1 MEELGALLQALLIIL
16 FFGGLAL
23 LAQWGRK
30 NRGAEVSLIV
40 SVLFASFLV
49 AALGAVVALVGVSN
63 AVPSSEASTGLI
75 VGSGAIVLL
84 AGVAGICLCVP
95 PIRRVAGR
103 RHNATARHGEDSA
116 VYDCLASS
124 TNRSSVSEDVGGW
137 WSDPPTFFALWA
149 FVNIF
154 AINAVFLLVFALE
167 PEGASSTLA
176 SAGRVSF
183 FIVFFSQLP
192 LVIVAL
198 CGVGIGVRRSFRET
212 LARLGYGPITLP
224 QLGIVALF
232 IVGALLVST
241 AFDALFAVLQPDLFE
256 QVGEVSEGLF
266 SPEGLSPASVILF
279 ALLIGIGAAL
289 GEETLF
295 RGALQPRLGI
305 ILTSILWAIIHVQ
318 YGPSV
323 LLINIFVLSLALG
336 FLRKRINTTATLLV
350 HASYNFLTVLLSYFL
365 GGY

>member
-1 MEELGALLQALLIIL
+1 MEELAALFQALLIIL

-63 AVPSSEASTGLI
+63 AVPSSEASPGLI
-75 VGSGAIVLL
+75 IGSGVIILL
-84 AGVAGICLCVP
+84 AGIAGICLCVP

-103 RHNATARHGEDSA
+103 HNATARQGEDTTAQDS
-116 VYDCLASS
+116 LAGS
-124 TNRSSVSEDVGGW
+124 TGMYSNNEDAGGW
-137 WSDPPTFFALWA
+137 WSDPPIFFAFWA
-149 FVNIF
+149 FLNIF
-154 AINAVFLLVFALE
+154 AINVVFLLVFALE

-232 IVGALLVST
+232 VVGALLISF
-241 AFDALFAVLQPDLFE
+241 AFDSLFASLQPDLFE

-266 SPEGLSPASVILF
+266 SPEGLSPVSVILF

-305 ILTSILWAIIHVQ
+305 ILTSILWAVIHVQ

-336 FLRKRINTTATLLV
+336 FLRRRINTTATFLV

>member
-1 MEELGALLQALLIIL
+1 MEELAALFQALLIIL

-63 AVPSSEASTGLI
+63 AVPSSEASPGLI
-75 VGSGAIVLL
+75 VGSGAIILL
-84 AGVAGICLCVP
+84 AGVAGICLCIP

-103 RHNATARHGEDSA
+103 YNAAARHGEDTTAHDSLA
-116 VYDCLASS
+116 VSDGSS
-124 TNRSSVSEDVGGW
+124 FNNEDSGGW
-137 WSDPPTFFALWA
+137 WSDPPIFFALWA

-212 LARLGYGPITLP
+212 LARLGYGHITLP

-232 IVGALLVST
+232 IVGALLIST
-241 AFDALFAVLQPDLFE
+241 AFDALFAILQPDLFE
-256 QVGEVSEGLF
+256 RVGEVSEGLF

-305 ILTSILWAIIHVQ
+305 ILTSILWAVIHVQ

-336 FLRKRINTTATLLV
+336 FLRRRVNTTATFLV
-350 HASYNFLTVLLSYFL
+350 HASYNFLTVLLAYFL
-365 GGY
+365 GSY

>member
-1 MEELGALLQALLIIL
+1 MEELAALFQALLIIL

-49 AALGAVVALVGVSN
+49 AALGAVVALVGISN
-63 AVPSSEASTGLI
+63 TVPSSEASPGLI
-75 VGSGAIVLL
+75 IGSGAIILL
-84 AGVAGICLCVP
+84 AGIAGICLCIP

-103 RHNATARHGEDSA
+103 HSAIARQGEDTTGQDS
-116 VYDCLASS
+116 LAGSTGRYSS
-124 TNRSSVSEDVGGW
+124 SEDAGGW
-137 WSDPPTFFALWA
+137 WSDPPIFFALWA
-149 FVNIF
+149 FLNIF

-192 LVIVAL
+192 LAIVAL

-232 IVGALLVST
+232 IVGALLISF
-241 AFDALFAVLQPDLFE
+241 AFDALFAFLQPELFE
-256 QVGEVSEGLF
+256 RVGEVSEGLF
-266 SPEGLSPASVILF
+266 SPEGLSPVSVILF
-279 ALLIGIGAAL
+279 ALLIGIGAGL

-305 ILTSILWAIIHVQ
+305 ILTSILWAVIHVQ

-336 FLRKRINTTATLLV
+336 FLRKRINTTATFLV
-350 HASYNFLTVLLSYFL
+350 HASYNFLTVLLAYFL

>member
-1 MEELGALLQALLIIL
+1 MEELAALFQALLIIL

-49 AALGAVVALVGVSN
+49 AALGAVVALVGISN
-63 AVPSSEASTGLI
+63 TVPSSEASPGLI
-75 VGSGAIVLL
+75 IGSGAIILF
-84 AGVAGICLCVP
+84 AGIAGICLCVP
-95 PIRRVAGR
+95 PIRRVAR
-103 RHNATARHGEDSA
+103 RHNATTRPGEDTTA
-116 VYDCLASS
+116 QDVLAGATGRYSK
-124 TNRSSVSEDVGGW
+124 NEDAGGW
-137 WSDPPTFFALWA
+137 WSDPPIFFALWA

-192 LVIVAL
+192 LAIVAL

-232 IVGALLVST
+232 IVGALLISF
-241 AFDALFAVLQPDLFE
+241 AFDALFAFLQPELFE
-256 QVGEVSEGLF
+256 RVGEVSEGLF
-266 SPEGLSPASVILF
+266 SPEGLSPVSVILF
-279 ALLIGIGAAL
+279 ALLIGIGAGL

-305 ILTSILWAIIHVQ
+305 ILTSILWAVIHVQ

-336 FLRKRINTTATLLV
+336 FLRKRVNTTATFLV
-350 HASYNFLTVLLSYFL
+350 HASYNFLTVLLAYFL

>member
-1 MEELGALLQALLIIL
+1 MEELAALFQALLIIL

-40 SVLFASFLV
+40 SVLFASSLV
-49 AALGAVVALVGVSN
+49 AALGAVIALVGISN
-63 AVPSSEASTGLI
+63 AVPSSEASPGLI
-75 VGSGAIVLL
+75 VGSGAIILL
-84 AGVAGICLCVP
+84 AGVAGICLCIP
-95 PIRRVAGR
+95 PIRRVAG
-103 RHNATARHGEDSA
+103 RHNATARHGEDTTAHDS
-116 VYDCLASS
+116 LARS
-124 TNRSSVSEDVGGW
+124 TVQFSDSEAAGGW
-137 WSDPPTFFALWA
+137 WSDPPIFFALWA

-212 LARLGYGPITLP
+212 LARLGYGPVTLP

-232 IVGALLVST
+232 IVGALLISF
-241 AFDALFAVLQPDLFE
+241 AFDALFATLQPDLFE
-256 QVGEVSEGLF
+256 QVGEVSAGLF

-305 ILTSILWAIIHVQ
+305 ILTSILWAVIHVQ

-336 FLRKRINTTATLLV
+336 FLRKRINTTATFLV
-350 HASYNFLTVLLSYFL
+350 HASYNFLTVLLAYFL